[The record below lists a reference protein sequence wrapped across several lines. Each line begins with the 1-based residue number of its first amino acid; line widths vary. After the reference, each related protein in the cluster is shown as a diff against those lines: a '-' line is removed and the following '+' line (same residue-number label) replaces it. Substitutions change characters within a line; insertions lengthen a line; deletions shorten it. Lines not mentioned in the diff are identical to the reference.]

1 MKYKIITSFFCLSF
15 IFPGFALAGQDLRES
30 SFPCPAN
37 IQKIRVL
44 VVKPRNE
51 IKISCVAPYE
61 IHDSRGARVS
71 AGEKLPVVSVRGQDP
86 NILFG
91 DRPVPGDLITVQ
103 SAGAGV
109 RVGDSRVYGD
119 TIAIKRVAGNR
130 VEVINY
136 LPVDDYLKGVVPV
149 EANPLWGLE
158 ALKAQ
163 AVASRTFAVYKMTEQ
178 AKEPYDVTSGVY
190 SQVYA
195 GKKIENPRTN
205 QAVEDTAGEVLT
217 FKKRIFPGYFHSTCG
232 GRTTDAS
239 QVWRIKPLEPL
250 RGVECKFCAKSPHYR
265 WESVFTPEE
274 IKTKMAEKGGI
285 PVQEVKGIRC
295 GKIDLSGRAHE
306 IIIRS
311 TWMEKTVDADAFR
324 VWMGPDKFKSN
335 LITKIST
342 TPEGKFKIRGR
353 GWGHGAGMCQ
363 YGMKYLGELGYGYRE
378 ILSYYYPGAEI
389 VRLPDSGRGSVSE
402 E

>member
-1 MKYKIITSFFCLSF
+1 
-15 IFPGFALAGQDLRES
+15 
-30 SFPCPAN
+30 
-37 IQKIRVL
+37 VL
-44 VVKPRNE
+44 VIKPRSE

-61 IHDSRGARVS
+61 IHDSQGARIS
-71 AGEKLPVVSVRGQDP
+71 AGEKLPVVTVRGQDR
-86 NILFG
+86 NILLG
-91 DRPVPGDLITVQ
+91 NKSVPGDLITVQ
-103 SAGAGV
+103 SAGSGV
-109 RVGDSRVYGD
+109 HVGDSRVYGD
-119 TIAIKRVAGNR
+119 TIAIKRVPGNQ

-136 LPVDDYLKGVVPV
+136 LPVDDYVKGVVPF
-149 EANPLWGLE
+149 EANPLWELE

-163 AVASRTFAVYKMTEQ
+163 VVASRTFAVYKMLEQ
-178 AKEPYDVTSGVY
+178 AREPYDVTSGVY
-190 SQVYA
+190 SQVYV
-195 GKKIENPRTN
+195 GKKIENPKTN

-239 QVWRIKPLEPL
+239 QVWRVKPLEPL

-285 PVQEVKGIRC
+285 PVQEVKNIRY
-295 GKIDLSGRAHE
+295 GKVDLSGRAHE
-306 IIIRS
+306 MIISS

-324 VWMGPDKFKSN
+324 VWMGPEKFKSN
-335 LITKIST
+335 LMTKISK
-342 TPEGKFKIRGR
+342 TPEGKFKIKGR
-353 GWGHGAGMCQ
+353 GWGHGVGMCQ